1 MLTPAYKL
9 TIGNKVID
17 TTDKPQASTVVEL
30 VVTLDMDT
38 PADSF
43 LLVMGQVGGVKPKRD
58 DVVKLELGYADNGG
72 LTQVMVATVVTVEP
86 NLTTTRVV
94 GYSGASAILRTY
106 VEKTYEGNTAGAI
119 VRDLA
124 SQAKVDVATADD
136 GITFP
141 AYVVDGRRGVYHH
154 MLDLATLSGLDLYI
168 NADGKLVFE
177 QFSNGKTV
185 HIFEYAKHIVGLDV
199 VQTPPYAGMVQAWG
213 ESPGSGHGETAW
225 AWLTKD
231 FSSSKGTSG
240 SGAILLLE
248 SSALRTAVAASTAA
262 SAALTTIQRRTV
274 RGQLRAL
281 GQPEI
286 MLGDAIQLKGL
297 PDDTLN
303 KNFQVRSI
311 THRITKLG
319 GFTTD
324 IGFRAIQV

>member
-43 LLVMGQVGGVKPKRD
+43 LLVMGQVGGVKPQRD

-72 LTQVMVATVVTVEP
+72 LMQVMVATVAIIEP
-86 NLTTTRVV
+86 NLTTMRVV

-106 VEKTYEGNTAGAI
+106 VENTYEGKTAGAI

-124 SQAKVDVATADD
+124 GQAKVEVATADD

-141 AYVVDGRRGVYHH
+141 AYVVDGRRAVFNH
-154 MLDLATLSGLDLYI
+154 MLDLATLCGVDLYI

-177 QFSNGKTV
+177 KFSSGKTV
-185 HIFEYAKHIVGLDV
+185 YSFEYAKHIVALDV

-213 ESPGSGHGETAW
+213 ESPGSGHGDNAW

-231 FSSSKGTSG
+231 FSNSKGSAG
-240 SGAILLLE
+240 SGALLLLE
-248 SSALRTAVAASTAA
+248 NSALRTSEATSTAA
-262 SAALTTIQRRTV
+262 NAALTTIQRRTI
-274 RGQLRAL
+274 RGQLRTI
-281 GQPEI
+281 GKPEVK
-286 MLGDAIQLKGL
+286 LGDAIQFRNL

>member
-43 LLVMGQVGGVKPKRD
+43 MLVLGQVGGGQANRD
-58 DVVKLELGYADNGG
+58 DMVKLELGYADNGG
-72 LTQVMVATVVTVEP
+72 MMQVMVGTVVTIEP
-86 NLTTTRVV
+86 NLTTSRVI

-106 VEKTYEGNTAGAI
+106 VEQTYEGKTAGAI

-124 SQAKVDVATADD
+124 SKAKVDVATADD

-141 AYVVDGRRGVYHH
+141 AYVIDGRRGVYNH
-154 MLDLATLSGLDLYI
+154 MLDLATLCGVDLYI

-177 QFSNGKTV
+177 KFASGKTV
-185 HIFEYAKHIVGLDV
+185 HTFEYAKHIVGLDV

-213 ESPGSGHGETAW
+213 ESPGSGHGDEAW

-231 FSSSKGTSG
+231 FSSSRGTAG
-240 SGAILLLE
+240 SGALLLLE
-248 SSALRTAVAASTAA
+248 NTALRTAAAASTAA
-262 SAALTTIQRRTV
+262 DAALTTIQRCTL
-274 RGQLRAL
+274 RGELRAL
-281 GQPEI
+281 GKPEVK
-286 MLGDAIQLKGL
+286 LGDAIRLHGL

-311 THRITKLG
+311 THRITKQG
-319 GFTTD
+319 GFTTG

>member
-9 TIGNKVID
+9 TIGNKVIN

-43 LLVMGQVGGVKPKRD
+43 MLVMGQVGGVKPKRD

-86 NLTTTRVV
+86 NLTTTRVI

-106 VEKTYEGNTAGAI
+106 VEQTYEGKTAGAI

-141 AYVVDGRRGVYHH
+141 AYVIDGRRGVYHH
-154 MLDLATLSGLDLYI
+154 MLDLATLSGFDLYV

-199 VQTPPYAGMVQAWG
+199 VQTPPYAGMVQTWG

-231 FSSSKGTSG
+231 FSSSKGTAG

-248 SSALRTAVAASTAA
+248 SSALRTAMAASTAA